1 MISAVA
7 FAIAVVPAAI
17 YLMMLGRF
25 RLSRQP
31 LVTTGW
37 RDAATLGI
45 AIMGLVAIGPMQ
57 LFFPTYAAARFAG
70 WVWGLLLG
78 LYLLSVLLVVLG
90 CRPRLIVYGMDE
102 EAFFRA
108 LQAAAQR
115 VDTAAN
121 WQGHV
126 LMMPDVGLQLVAEP
140 TGSRGVQTVVS
151 LSSLTS
157 VAPWMQLERELV
169 KECHHLRAAHRG
181 WAGLAM
187 LLAGACLLLI
197 ATSMILADP
206 AHAIVELKE
215 FVNR

>member
-7 FAIAVVPAAI
+7 FAIAAVPAAI

-25 RLSRQP
+25 RLSRRP

-37 RDAATLGI
+37 RDAGALGI

-70 WVWGLLLG
+70 WVWGMLLG

-90 CRPRLIVYGMDE
+90 CRPRLIIYGLDE
-102 EAFFRA
+102 EGFAKA
-108 LQAAAQR
+108 LHAAAQR
-115 VDTAAN
+115 VDAAAS
-121 WQGHV
+121 WQGQI
-126 LMMPDVGLQLVAEP
+126 LTMPGAGLQLIAEP

-169 KECHHLRAAHRG
+169 QECHHLRAAHRG
-181 WAGLAM
+181 WAGTAM
-187 LLAGACLLLI
+187 VLTGAVLLLV
-197 ATSMILADP
+197 AAAMILSDP
-206 AHAIVELKE
+206 AHALVELKE

>member
-7 FAIAVVPAAI
+7 FAIAAVPAAI
-17 YLMMLGRF
+17 YLMLLGRF

-37 RDAATLGI
+37 RDAAALGI

-70 WVWGLLLG
+70 WVWGMLLC

-102 EAFFRA
+102 EGFFHA
-108 LQAAAQR
+108 LHSAAQR
-115 VDTAAN
+115 VDAAAN
-121 WQGHV
+121 WHGQI
-126 LMMPDVGLQLVAEP
+126 LMMPGAGLQLVAEP

-151 LSSLTS
+151 LTSLTS

-169 KECHHLRAAHRG
+169 QECRHTQAAHRG
-181 WAGLAM
+181 WAGGALFLGGFI
-187 LLAGACLLLI
+187 LLAI
-197 ATSMILADP
+197 AMFMILSDP
-206 AHAIVELKE
+206 SHALVELKD
-215 FVNR
+215 FFSP

>member
-7 FAIAVVPAAI
+7 FAIAAVPAAI

-25 RLSRQP
+25 RLSRSP

-37 RDAATLGI
+37 RDAAALGI

-90 CRPRLIVYGMDE
+90 CRPRLIIYGIDE
-102 EAFFRA
+102 DGFFRA
-108 LQAAAQR
+108 LHAAAQR
-115 VDTAAN
+115 VDATAN
-121 WQGHV
+121 WQGQI
-126 LMMPDVGLQLVAEP
+126 LMMPEVGMQLVAEP

-151 LSSLTS
+151 LSGLTS

-169 KECHHLRAAHRG
+169 RECHHLRAAHRG
-181 WAGLAM
+181 WAGLA
-187 LLAGACLLLI
+187 LLVAGGCLLFI
-197 ATSMILADP
+197 AVSMIMSNP
-206 AHAIVELKE
+206 AHALVELKE

>member
-1 MISAVA
+1 MITAVA
-7 FAIAVVPAAI
+7 FAIAAVPASI

-37 RDAATLGI
+37 RDTAALGI

-70 WVWGLLLG
+70 WVWAMLLG

-90 CRPRLIVYGMDE
+90 CRPRLIVYGLDE
-102 EAFFRA
+102 EGFVRV

-115 VDTAAN
+115 VDSAAN
-121 WQGHV
+121 WQGQI
-126 LMMPDVGLQLVAEP
+126 LTMPGIGLQLVAES
-140 TGSRGVQTVVS
+140 TGSNGVQTVVS
-151 LSSLTS
+151 LTGLTS

-169 KECHHLRAAHRG
+169 QECRHAKAQHRG
-181 WAGLAM
+181 WPGLAM
-187 LLAGACLLLI
+187 FLGGGILLLV
-197 ATSMILADP
+197 AVSLILSDP
-206 AHAIVELKE
+206 AHALIELKE

>member
-7 FAIAVVPAAI
+7 FAIAAVPAAI
-17 YLMMLGRF
+17 YLMLLGRF

-37 RDAATLGI
+37 RDAAALGI

-70 WVWGLLLG
+70 WVWGMLLG

-90 CRPRLIVYGMDE
+90 CRPRLIVYGLDE
-102 EAFFRA
+102 EGF
-108 LQAAAQR
+108 LKVMHTAAQR
-115 VDTAAN
+115 VDAAAN
-121 WQGHV
+121 WQGQI
-126 LMMPDVGLQLVAEP
+126 LTMPAVGLQLVAEP
-140 TGSRGVQTVVS
+140 TGSSGVQTVVS
-151 LSSLTS
+151 LTSLTS

-169 KECHHLRAAHRG
+169 TECRHTQAAHRG
-181 WAGLAM
+181 WAGVAMLAGGAM
-187 LLAGACLLLI
+187 LLI
-197 ATSMILADP
+197 AAIAMVLSDP

-215 FVNR
+215 FFNR